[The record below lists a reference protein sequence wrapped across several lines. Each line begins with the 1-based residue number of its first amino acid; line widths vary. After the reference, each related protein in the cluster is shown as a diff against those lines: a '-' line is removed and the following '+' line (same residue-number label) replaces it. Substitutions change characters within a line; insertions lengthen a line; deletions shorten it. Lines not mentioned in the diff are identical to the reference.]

1 VAQTTQ
7 SGDDALTSLA
17 GRIRAAAAAGEA
29 LAIRG
34 GGSKDFLGHVVGGA
48 ELGTGDCRGIVAH
61 EPSELVITAR
71 AGTPLADVEAALAA
85 EGQMLPFEPPRL
97 AAESTLGGAVA
108 AGLSGPARPFRG
120 ALRDYVLGC
129 RVLDGRGQPLA
140 FGGRVMKNVAGY
152 DVSRLLAGSMG
163 CLALLTEVSLKVL
176 PAPPVA
182 VTLARECDEAEAIRE
197 MCRLAGQPLPLS
209 AASYGDGLLRLRLS
223 GAAGAVA
230 AARRDIER
238 SLGAGESDP
247 AHWEALR
254 GQRTGIF
261 ATPMPLWRLSV
272 PAATPPLELPGRQL
286 IDWAGAQ
293 RWIATDADAHTVR
306 AAATAAGGHAT
317 RYRGGDDTVPAFHPL
332 PDALL
337 ALQRRLKAALDPAG
351 VFNPGRMY
359 GTL

>member
-1 VAQTTQ
+1 MTEARQAD
-7 SGDDALTSLA
+7 DDALTVLA
-17 GRIRAAAAAGEA
+17 GRIRDAAAAGEA

-34 GGSKDFLGHVVGGA
+34 GGSKDFLGHAVRGSA
-48 ELGTGDCRGIVAH
+48 LGTRDYRGIVAY

-71 AGTPLADVEAALAA
+71 AGTPLAELEAALAA
-85 EGQMLPFEPPRL
+85 EGQTLPFEPPRL
-97 AAESTLGGAVA
+97 AAQSTVGGAVA
-108 AGLSGPARPFRG
+108 TGLSGPARPFRG

-129 RVLDGRGQPLA
+129 RVLDGCGQSLV

-182 VTLARECDEAEAIRE
+182 ITLARACDEAEAIRE
-197 MCRLAGQPLPLS
+197 MCRLAAQPLPLS
-209 AASYGDGLLRLRLS
+209 AASFGDGVLRLRLS

-230 AARRDIER
+230 AAKRDIER
-238 SLGAGESDP
+238 SLGGEERDP
-247 AHWEALR
+247 AHWDALR
-254 GQRTGIF
+254 DQRTGIF
-261 ATPMPLWRLSV
+261 ATPLPLWRLSV

-293 RWIATDADAHTVR
+293 RWIATEAHANTLR
-306 AAATAAGGHAT
+306 AAAEAAGGHAT
-317 RYRGGDDTVPAFHPL
+317 RYRGGDDAVPAFHPL
-332 PDALL
+332 PEALF
-337 ALQRRLKAALDPAG
+337 ALHRRLKAALDPAG
-351 VFNPGRMY
+351 IFNPGRMY